1 MKDIIDNLDFIKI
14 KIFSIKDDVK
24 ITRRQA
30 IGWEKK
36 LQKIYLIRDC
46 YLKYKEELKLNS
58 KKTKVEV

>member
-46 YLKYKEELKLNS
+46 YLKYKEELKQQ
-58 KKTKVEV
+58 